1 MGGWQGY
8 TKRFSGP
15 VEEERYLSNDMIVKK
30 GDIVNALT
38 INGRA
43 KFSNMQKL
51 TFPHAGRITA
61 VYKKVGDVVSAG
73 EVIAKMDTYE
83 IDNELEQVKIE
94 LENEQRTLEKALD
107 TSKKELEI
115 MKAEKEYLAL
125 LHAQESAP
133 AYLELALQTIENEYT
148 NKKNEFIKTLHD
160 YEKKQKDYDTKKK
173 TYDEILSL
181 NKS

>member
-1 MGGWQGY
+1 
-8 TKRFSGP
+8 
-15 VEEERYLSNDMIVKK
+15 MIVQT

-38 INGRA
+38 MNGRA

-51 TFPHAGRITA
+51 TFPHSGRIIA
-61 VYKKVGDVVSAG
+61 VYKKVGDTVSAG

-83 IDNELEQVKIE
+83 IDNELEQAKIE
-94 LENEQRTLEKALD
+94 LENEQRTLEKAMD

-133 AYLELALQTIENEYT
+133 ANLQLALQAIENDYT
-148 NKKNEFIKTLHD
+148 NKKNEFTKTLHD
-160 YEKKQKDYDTKKK
+160 YEKKQKDYDTKQK
-173 TYDEILSL
+173 TYEEILAL